1 MKTIKEIEREINAEI
16 KSVTK
21 ETTKS
26 EASAVKRRLVFLR
39 QCKIYLE
46 AEPRPEF
53 IASEIAATKRKLDLI
68 PTHYE
73 AWQVGKVLSKYN
85 DPYNSFLTEMNYSNL
100 KTQLKTLRF
109 LYED

>member
-1 MKTIKEIEREINAEI
+1 
-16 KSVTK
+16 
-21 ETTKS
+21 
-26 EASAVKRRLVFLR
+26 LVFLR

-46 AEPRPEF
+46 TEPRPEF
-53 IASEIAATKRKLDLI
+53 IVSEIATVTRNLELI

-85 DPYNSFLTEMNYSNL
+85 DPYNSFLAEMNFSNL
-100 KTQLKTLRF
+100 KTQLKTLKF